1 MGTSKS
7 GSGPGSG
14 VPLVPPW
21 VPDLPSSPAEPDP
34 QPGDDGRLRPAPAG
48 RFGPARRS
56 LGSFA
61 RQGATPDMRRGLGH
75 YVRRGYGGSRTATQ
89 RMGGTVRAAGALYD
103 ALSSSRAAD
112 EAEPGS
118 GWDLSD
124 LDGRSADEI
133 MDAVAEA
140 VRPTDGTL
148 DAEAGR
154 EAVRDA
160 LSELLGRFP
169 DADLLSLSEDQR
181 VFAVERY
188 IAFDVYNLF
197 RLDVGKTIH
206 DKALNATEALSRLRE
221 VKDYLVES
229 VSSRFRA
236 LRGAREQLTGRR
248 VAELATRALQETFEV
263 FEAYVT

>member
-1 MGTSKS
+1 MFDEGTGDHAPQPRGWAAPFVRPARSTTLCPRQRQPTEPNLATAGTSPIS
-7 GSGPGSG
+7 M
-14 VPLVPPW
+14 
-21 VPDLPSSPAEPDP
+21 
-34 QPGDDGRLRPAPAG
+34 DGR
-48 RFGPARRS
+48 
-56 LGSFA
+56 
-61 RQGATPDMRRGLGH
+61 
-75 YVRRGYGGSRTATQ
+75 
-89 RMGGTVRAAGALYD
+89 
-103 ALSSSRAAD
+103 
-112 EAEPGS
+112 
-118 GWDLSD
+118 
-124 LDGRSADEI
+124 ADEI

-148 DAEAGR
+148 DAESGR

-188 IAFDVYNLF
+188 LAFDVYNLF

-206 DKALNATEALSRLRE
+206 DKALNATEALSRLGE

-229 VSSRFRA
+229 VSSRFRG
-236 LRGAREQLTGRR
+236 LRGTHEQLTGRR